1 MNILR
6 CKKGGGQFPHDYGT
20 RHIIDQNPQISSGLV
35 RMLKIHM
42 QMSLCSCKG
51 T

>member
-6 CKKGGGQFPHDYGT
+6 CKKGGGQFAQDYGT
-20 RHIIDQNPQISSGLV
+20 RHIIDQNPQISSGPV
-35 RMLKIHM
+35 RMEKIHM
-42 QMSLCSCKG
+42 YMSLCSCKV